1 MAAGKTMTAHS
12 ANSTFDVAERTIELE
27 FNGRFTD
34 TAYTNHT
41 F

>member
-1 MAAGKTMTAHS
+1 MTAHS
-12 ANSTFDVAERTIELE
+12 ANSRSMSPSRTIELE

-34 TAYTNHT
+34 VHTITHT